1 MVVCGSLPPV
11 SDLCSE
17 LLTDMERRRR
27 RVGQR
32 EVRQEREGQWG
43 QGDLGSRGGDM
54 EVGESDRRV
63 KSRLLRR
70 LEDLERCCG
79 RVGQRGR
86 EGRQGREGQGGRE
99 GQRDGRKGEMFC
111 EMF

>member
-1 MVVCGSLPPV
+1 
-11 SDLCSE
+11 
-17 LLTDMERRRR
+17 MERRRR

-43 QGDLGSRGGDM
+43 QGDLGSRCGGM

>member
-1 MVVCGSLPPV
+1 MAEYIGA
-11 SDLCSE
+11 
-17 LLTDMERRRR
+17 
-27 RVGQR
+27 
-32 EVRQEREGQWG
+32 
-43 QGDLGSRGGDM
+43 
-54 EVGESDRRV
+54 
-63 KSRLLRR
+63 R
-70 LEDLERCCG
+70 LEDPERCCR